1 MRVWCVAVR
10 WGVALAAVL
19 VPVWASAQPILSV
32 TPTAVDLQASVGT
45 NPPSQTVTVSNAGSR
60 ALKWSVV
67 PPSVNWVSVAPTSG
81 VNTGTVTLTFN
92 MALPL
97 LQCGNSWKEMRYLR
111 LNRDGRR
118 LFVALH
124 IRLLPQRL
132 KRRRNMRAIRLAHGC
147 VKNH

>member
-10 WGVALAAVL
+10 WGVGLVGAVL

-67 PPSVNWVSVAPTSG
+67 PSSVTWVSVAPTSG

-92 MALPL
+92 MAGLAAAQYQTSFTVTAPRDRL
-97 LQCGNSWKEMRYLR
+97 WWCRY
-111 LNRDGRR
+111 G
-118 LFVALH
+118 
-124 IRLLPQRL
+124 
-132 KRRRNMRAIRLAHGC
+132 
-147 VKNH
+147 

>member
-1 MRVWCVAVR
+1 
-10 WGVALAAVL
+10 
-19 VPVWASAQPILSV
+19 
-32 TPTAVDLQASVGT
+32 
-45 NPPSQTVTVSNAGSR
+45 
-60 ALKWSVV
+60 
-67 PPSVNWVSVAPTSG
+67 
-81 VNTGTVTLTFN
+81 